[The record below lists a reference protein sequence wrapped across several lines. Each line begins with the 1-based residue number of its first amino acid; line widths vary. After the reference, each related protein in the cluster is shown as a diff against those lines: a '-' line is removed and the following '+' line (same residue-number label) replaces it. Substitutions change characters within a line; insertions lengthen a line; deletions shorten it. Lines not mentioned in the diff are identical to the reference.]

1 MPLRDETLRQ
11 PDPACPRFLSPQLV
25 LPSGKVIDANG
36 IPDSLS
42 KENLERIL
50 KAFDSNSSKG

>member
-1 MPLRDETLRQ
+1 MPLRDEPRSQ
-11 PDPACPRFLSPQLV
+11 PDPACPRYISPQLV

-42 KENLERIL
+42 KRNLERIL
-50 KAFDSNSSKG
+50 QAFDGNSSKE